1 MEYPGFPRSREGIV
15 QEQQGGEATEICAA
29 IVWMGH
35 LIERFTNTRLP
46 QAGVAPGMSVSR
58 ANALFAIAA
67 AERNGTST
75 RMVDIA
81 LDLGVTAR
89 TITPLVDALEKQ
101 GLVVRVPDERD
112 RRAIQLELTDAGRA
126 QLAPLA
132 QAVEGASDILLGPL
146 SSAERR
152 TLLDLLTR
160 LIERDTGE

>member
-1 MEYPGFPRSREGIV
+1 MQHQG
-15 QEQQGGEATEICAA
+15 QQGGEATEICAA

-46 QAGVAPGMSVSR
+46 ESERAPGMSISR

-112 RRAIQLELTDAGRA
+112 RRAIQLALTDAGRA

-132 QAVEGASDILLGPL
+132 QAVEAASDILLSPL
-146 SSAERR
+146 SAVERR
-152 TLLDLLTR
+152 TLLELLTR
-160 LIERDTGE
+160 LIERDTDG